1 MTSAVIPAAMRRPP
15 STAAIT
21 ITAVRPEEGPSSA
34 PPPPPTDV
42 LADSLETGPAD
53 VFLLVG
59 EEVALA
65 VAVLGPV
72 VPCCWTASPTL
83 TRPVT
88 AATPRGTSVASG
100 AAR

>member
-34 PPPPPTDV
+34 PPPPADV
-42 LADSLETGPAD
+42 LADSFETGPAD